1 MLMAKYLLIDK
12 DTNVLL
18 GVDSNAQIIN
28 LLSKG
33 LDEVG
38 ILKMDYSHPFY
49 SQTNKT
55 MMAARILTVNPRL
68 IIKDDTGIP
77 FPEKTLNKLEYVKLR
92 EPIMVRL
99 FTLVTAWI
107 SQSVELIFPGMESI
121 VEIELRDCD
130 HSNNKYTK
138 NIYFHAEMLGITAV
152 EAYEQLNAIAARSQK
167 KRMQGMSF
175 IYKYEKIIN
184 TIKTAKDAERINGLV
199 YQDWAMFQE
208 KFIKEKS

>member
-12 DTNVLL
+12 HTNMLL
-18 GVDSNAQIIN
+18 GVDPNVQLMN

-33 LDEVG
+33 LDGVV
-38 ILKMDYSHPFY
+38 ILRMDYSHPFY

-55 MMAARILTVNPRL
+55 MMAGRTLTINSRL
-68 IIKDDTGIP
+68 IIKDDTGVP
-77 FPEKTLNKLEYVKLR
+77 FPEETLGKLEHVKLR
-92 EPIMVRL
+92 EPVMSRL
-99 FTLVTAWI
+99 FGLVTPWI

-130 HSNNKYTK
+130 HSNNKYTP
-138 NIYFHAEMLGITAV
+138 NIYFHAEMLGITPI
-152 EAYEQLNAIAARSQK
+152 EAYEQLNAIAARGQK

-175 IYKYEKIIN
+175 IYKYEKMIN
-184 TIKTAKDAERINGLV
+184 NIKAGVDAERINALM

-208 KFIKEKS
+208 KFTKEKS

>member
-12 DTNVLL
+12 HTNMLL
-18 GVDSNAQIIN
+18 GVDPNVQLMN

-33 LDEVG
+33 LDGGV
-38 ILKMDYSHPFY
+38 ILRMDYSHPFY

-55 MMAARILTVNPRL
+55 MMAGRMLTINSRL
-68 IIKDDTGIP
+68 IVKDVTGVP
-77 FPEKTLNKLEYVKLR
+77 FPEETLGKLEHVKLR
-92 EPIMVRL
+92 EPVMARL
-99 FTLVTAWI
+99 FGLVTPWI

-130 HSNNKYTK
+130 HSNHMYTP
-138 NIYFHAEMLGITAV
+138 NIHFHAEMMGIPVAD
-152 EAYEQLNAIAARSQK
+152 AYEQLNAIAARGQK

-175 IYKYEKIIN
+175 IYKYEKMIN
-184 TIKTAKDAERINGLV
+184 TINTGVDAERINALM

-208 KFIKEKS
+208 KFTKEKS

>member
-12 DTNVLL
+12 HTNMLL
-18 GVDSNAQIIN
+18 GVDPNVQLMN

-33 LDEVG
+33 LDDVV

-55 MMAARILTVNPRL
+55 MMAGRTLTINSRL
-68 IIKDDTGIP
+68 IIKDDTGVP
-77 FPEKTLNKLEYVKLR
+77 FPEETLSKLEHMKLR
-92 EPIMVRL
+92 EPVMSRL
-99 FTLVTAWI
+99 FGLATPWI

-130 HSNNKYTK
+130 HSNNKYTP
-138 NIYFHAEMLGITAV
+138 NIYFHAEMLGITPI
-152 EAYEQLNAIAARSQK
+152 EAYEQLNAIAARGQK

-175 IYKYEKIIN
+175 IYKYEKMIN
-184 TIKTAKDAERINGLV
+184 NIKTVSDAGRINALM

-208 KFIKEKS
+208 KFAKEKS

>member
-12 DTNVLL
+12 HTNMLL
-18 GVDSNAQIIN
+18 GVDPNVQLMN

-33 LDEVG
+33 LDGVV
-38 ILKMDYSHPFY
+38 ILRMDYSHPFY

-55 MMAARILTVNPRL
+55 MMAGRTLTINSRL
-68 IIKDDTGIP
+68 IIKDDTGVP
-77 FPEKTLNKLEYVKLR
+77 FPEETLGKLEYVKLR
-92 EPIMVRL
+92 EPIMSRL
-99 FTLVTAWI
+99 FGLVTPWI

-130 HSNNKYTK
+130 HSNNKYTT

-152 EAYEQLNAIAARSQK
+152 EAYEQLNAIAARGQK

-175 IYKYEKIIN
+175 IYKYEKMIN
-184 TIKTAKDAERINGLV
+184 NIKTVSDAGRINALM

-208 KFIKEKS
+208 KFTKEKS